1 MQKRFSL
8 FEMRVIILSILSSVF
23 NFESKAQIQ
32 IPDLERYRAQLD
44 SSYILARQICD
55 SDSTGKIAKNWITLS
70 NAFAAVMDE
79 SELKEKYQ
87 HLDFQLETSRILKQA
102 LKLDKSGE
110 YLPVIQ
116 SALALNTID
125 LSNIALASM
134 ETARNYKSEPDA
146 FKAIE
151 LFALCLEYYK
161 ETGNCQGT
169 VDSYWKEED
178 LDWKWIRFYKAV
190 SMRMAKKVAEAEKE
204 YQILVKL
211 GWNVPVVFLELAN
224 LQLETAKVED
234 ATKTLILGNEL
245 NPNDPKIACQLS
257 RIYLETDRLKKAQE
271 LMKNF
276 TNLRSENVEVA
287 LTTALIYEKK
297 GDFKKADSF
306 FKALYKSDPNEVEIN
321 KTYAA
326 YLMRKAANADK
337 MDAQE
342 LAQQAYNLLATTV
355 DLSPHNV
362 EIQQEWLGIKTKFPK
377 VYKVEESN

>member
-8 FEMRVIILSILSSVF
+8 FEMRVIILSILPF
-23 NFESKAQIQ
+23 LCNFESKAQTQ
-32 IPDLERYRAQLD
+32 IPDLERYRAKLD
-44 SSYILARQICD
+44 STYILARQICN
-55 SDSTGKIAKNWITLS
+55 SDSTGKIAKNWLTLS

-87 HLDFQLETSRILKQA
+87 QVDFHIETSKILKQA

-116 SALALNTID
+116 SALASNTMD

-134 ETARNYKSEPDA
+134 ETARKYKSEPDA
-146 FKAIE
+146 IKAIE
-151 LFALCLEYYK
+151 LFALCLEDYK
-161 ETGNCQGT
+161 ETGNSQRS

-190 SMRMAKKVAEAEKE
+190 SMRMAKKVPEAEKE
-204 YQILVKL
+204 YQTLVKL
-211 GWNVPVVFLELAN
+211 GWNVPVLFLELAN

-257 RIYLETDRLKKAQE
+257 KIFLETDRLKKAQE

-276 TNLRSENVEVA
+276 TNLRSENIEVA

-297 GDFKKADSF
+297 GDYKKADAF

-321 KTYAA
+321 KTYAG
-326 YLMRKAANADK
+326 YLMRKASNADK

-362 EIQQEWLGIKTKFPK
+362 EIKQEWQGIKTKFPK
-377 VYKVEESN
+377 VYKLDESN

>member
-1 MQKRFSL
+1 MQNRFSL
-8 FEMRVIILSILSSVF
+8 FEMRVIILSILSLVF
-23 NFESKAQIQ
+23 YIESKAQTQ

-44 SSYILARQICD
+44 SSYILARQICN
-55 SDSTGKIAKNWITLS
+55 SDSTGKIAKNWLTLS

-134 ETARNYKSEPDA
+134 ETARKYKSEPDA
-146 FKAIE
+146 IKAIE
-151 LFALCLEYYK
+151 LFAFCLEDYK
-161 ETGNCQGT
+161 ETGNSQGT

-204 YQILVKL
+204 YQTLVKL

-257 RIYLETDRLKKAQE
+257 RIYLEPDRLKKAQE

-276 TNLRSENVEVA
+276 
-287 LTTALIYEKK
+287 
-297 GDFKKADSF
+297 
-306 FKALYKSDPNEVEIN
+306 
-321 KTYAA
+321 
-326 YLMRKAANADK
+326 
-337 MDAQE
+337 
-342 LAQQAYNLLATTV
+342 
-355 DLSPHNV
+355 
-362 EIQQEWLGIKTKFPK
+362 
-377 VYKVEESN
+377 